1 MCPEKS
7 RLEDAAEAV
16 ADRVVD
22 DGTVMSRL
30 IASQKR
36 QANEFIA
43 DVLRMRGLMPLLMKN
58 RNGGSWTPEE
68 RAELLTRLRVLSRI
82 SPYLLFLLLPGS
94 ALLLP
99 IYAWWLDHRR
109 RPRTTLSATS
119 PHSPH
124 SPRPP
129 SPPSPPL

>member
-1 MCPEKS
+1 MCSERS
-7 RLEDAAEAV
+7 RVEDAAEAV

-22 DGTVMSRL
+22 DGSVVRRL

-36 QANEFIA
+36 QASAFVA
-43 DVLRMRGLMPLLMKN
+43 DLVRMRGLMPLLMKN

-68 RAELLTRLRVLSRI
+68 RAELLSRLRALSRI

-109 RPRTTLSATS
+109 KPRN
-119 PHSPH
+119 PHNPA
-124 SPRPP
+124 PGKPPLPP
-129 SPPSPPL
+129 S